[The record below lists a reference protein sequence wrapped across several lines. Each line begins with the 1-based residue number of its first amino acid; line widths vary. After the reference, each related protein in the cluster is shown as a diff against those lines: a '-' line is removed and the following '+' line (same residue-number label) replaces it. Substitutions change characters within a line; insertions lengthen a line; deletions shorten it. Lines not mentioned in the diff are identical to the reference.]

1 MKDGQKLLHFIASHS
16 LEIFVAIYVDDL
28 GKILLLDHTNFSS
41 PMKYLL
47 FVILKWRIGRKLN
60 K

>member
-47 FVILKWRIGRKLN
+47 FEIFQ
-60 K
+60 